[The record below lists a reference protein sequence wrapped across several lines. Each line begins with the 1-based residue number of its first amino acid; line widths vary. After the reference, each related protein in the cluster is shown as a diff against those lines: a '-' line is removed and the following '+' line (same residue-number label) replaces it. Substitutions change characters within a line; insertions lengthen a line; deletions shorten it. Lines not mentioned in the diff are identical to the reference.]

1 MIHTINIAQIKKM
14 EKLDCHHIVSIAYR
28 SDSCDVVW
36 HDFPF
41 SPEMKSFVSTDEAW
55 EFAVDK
61 LREIFYEADF
71 RDDAIDLEE
80 QCSKCGRTPLNF
92 IDWKQNEL

>member
-1 MIHTINIAQIKKM
+1 M
-14 EKLDCHHIVSIAYR
+14 EKPGCHHIVSIAYR

-41 SPEMKSFVSTDEAW
+41 PPEMKSFASTDEAW

-61 LREIFYEADF
+61 LEEILELRGYAV
-71 RDDAIDLEE
+71 DLDEE
-80 QCSKCGRTPLNF
+80 CSKCGRTPLNF
-92 IDWKQNEL
+92 IGLSVPE